1 MGAPLLGNGPKTIE
15 IIRAEGREPLIATE
29 EPPHDNDNRSSFD
42 IDQNIKLPF
51 RCIGDSP
58 IEVPPYLIKGILPLS
73 GVGLLAGQSRVGKTF
88 VGIDIALSIIYGRD
102 FLDRKVKPGAVLW
115 FAAEG
120 AGEIESRVFAARR
133 ERFGDDSNSRIP
145 FFWHEGIKAVTT
157 DAICSDI
164 AGMITAARSE
174 CGTTDGVWPNH
185 PLRVVIIDTLA
196 AGLGLAD
203 ENDNA
208 ECAKVMRRL
217 ADIGNEA
224 KVLMLII
231 THFGKAAETGVR
243 GASALTA
250 GADVILACSAAIN
263 DTTGAVM
270 GNRSLALT
278 KSRRG
283 GTGPLSQF
291 DIGSTIIG
299 YDEDRDAVTGGY
311 VKFVSGQAQPTGK
324 SKLSRGDRCFFAA
337 LDETI
342 LSHGKDHRVH
352 GDGPVVRAVSRE
364 LVRKEFSRR
373 YVEDGSG
380 NAGSGER
387 SAWKRAFDNAM
398 TAGTVAGWQ
407 PNAENAL
414 IWRV

>member
-1 MGAPLLGNGPKTIE
+1 MGEPMLVNGPKTIAR
-15 IIRAEGREPLIATE
+15 IRAEGREPLVE
-29 EPPHDNDNRSSFD
+29 RSLHDNDNRPSFD

-88 VGIDIALSIIYGRD
+88 VGIDIALSIIYGRG

-145 FFWHEGIKAVTT
+145 FFWHEGIKATTT

-164 AGMITAARSE
+164 AGMIRAARSA

-208 ECAKVMRRL
+208 ECAKVMKRL

-263 DTTGAVM
+263 DTTGAVT

-278 KSRRG
+278 KARRG

-291 DIGSTIIG
+291 NIASTIIG
-299 YDEDRDAVTGGY
+299 YDEDRETVTAGY
-311 VKFVSGQAQPTGK
+311 VEFIGGEEQPQGK
-324 SKLSRGDRCFFAA
+324 SKPLSLGLQVVIAA
-337 LDETI
+337 INEALNK
-342 LSHGKDHRVH
+342 HGEDKKIFEDAPPRK
-352 GDGPVVRAVSRE
+352 VVRIDR
-364 LVRKEFSRR
+364 VRDEFLRGYVTGDSSTTHASKVKAFSRNLAKVLEGR
-373 YVEDGSG
+373 KYASRTVGEVEYL
-380 NAGSGER
+380 
-387 SAWKRAFDNAM
+387 W
-398 TAGTVAGWQ
+398 V
-407 PNAENAL
+407 
-414 IWRV
+414 V